1 MKIGYARV
9 STDDQS
15 LDLQHD
21 ALNEAGCGQVYSE
34 HISSGKQERP
44 ELKACLKALRSE
56 DVLVVWRLDRL
67 GRSMTELITLVSE
80 LETKGCGFVSLKENI
95 DTTTATGRLVF
106 HIFASLAQF
115 ERELIQERT
124 KAGLQA
130 ARARGKKGGRPEKL
144 SDKDKTMIRTLM
156 KDVNTN
162 VSDLANRFE
171 VGRST
176 IYRVCSEPLDGTHS

>member
-9 STDDQS
+9 STDDQN

-21 ALNEAGCGQVYSE
+21 ALKEAGCEQLYSE
-34 HISSGKQERP
+34 HISSGKKERP
-44 ELKACLKALRSE
+44 ELHACLKALRAN

-67 GRSMTELITLVSE
+67 GRSMSELIALVSE

-144 SDKDKTMIRTLM
+144 SDKDKAMIRTLM

-162 VSDLANRFE
+162 VSDLALRFE

-176 IYRVCSEPLDGTHS
+176 IYRVCQDSTDS

>member
-1 MKIGYARV
+1 MHF
-9 STDDQS
+9 
-15 LDLQHD
+15 LFH
-21 ALNEAGCGQVYSE
+21 YS
-34 HISSGKQERP
+34 P
-44 ELKACLKALRSE
+44 NP
-56 DVLVVWRLDRL
+56 
-67 GRSMTELITLVSE
+67 ITLVSE

-162 VSDLANRFE
+162 VSDLATRFE

>member
-1 MKIGYARV
+1 
-9 STDDQS
+9 
-15 LDLQHD
+15 
-21 ALNEAGCGQVYSE
+21 
-34 HISSGKQERP
+34 
-44 ELKACLKALRSE
+44 
-56 DVLVVWRLDRL
+56 
-67 GRSMTELITLVSE
+67 MTELIALVSE

-130 ARARGKKGGRPEKL
+130 ARARGKMGGRPEKL
-144 SDKDKTMIRTLM
+144 SEKDKIMIRTLM
-156 KDVNTN
+156 KDVHTN
-162 VSDLANRFE
+162 VSDLALRFG

-176 IYRVCSEPLDGTHS
+176 IYRVCGESQKRNV